1 MPVPEKIKQA
11 VRGVLEAE
19 CYKDKDGM
27 FYTEIYADYRDKLS
41 DKDILNICRADNP
54 REAFDEQIMEN
65 YENCECDCEAELLKK
80 IMETETIA
88 NGIESGETT
97 EDEIAELAR
106 DQYYVNLPYEHFLN
120 QSLYVDILINA
131 GDLNFDYT
139 LNAPFASWNGR
150 DAKVIDENS
159 GILWL
164 ARQQGY
170 TKTALTKALRD
181 RETNDN
187 RFLKSVLAEVE
198 NVTTS
203 MNALTFLVK
212 IPLKEWFQLHDAI
225 SKEKP
230 LNNCYFPKKSK
241 GRGYIIVDKGT
252 TCGLYDPW
260 NGAGSVLEIQL
271 GKDVR
276 LPIRMIDSALP
287 DGGRG
292 YSINEIYG
300 LCSSAWTG
308 NAVKEIHEQKK
319 IANHQRKTT

>member
-1 MPVPEKIKQA
+1 MPVPEKVKQA
-11 VRGVLEAE
+11 VIEVLEAE
-19 CYKDKDGM
+19 CCKDKDGI
-27 FYTEIYADYRDKLS
+27 FYTEIYADYRDELS
-41 DKDILNICRADNP
+41 DQELQNICRADDP

-65 YENCECDCEAELLKK
+65 YENCECECESELHKK

-88 NGIESGETT
+88 NAIEAGEIT
-97 EDEIAELAR
+97 EDEITELV
-106 DQYYVNLPYEHFLN
+106 QEQHYISIPYEHFLN

-139 LNAPFASWNGR
+139 LNAPFASWSGR
-150 DAKVIDENS
+150 DDKSINENS

-187 RFLKSVLAEVE
+187 EFLKSVLAEVE

-212 IPLKEWFQLHDAI
+212 MPLKEWFQLHDAI

-230 LNNCYFPKKSK
+230 HRVDRHRDRE
-241 GRGYIIVDKGT
+241 GRRH
-252 TCGLYDPW
+252 
-260 NGAGSVLEIQL
+260 GAGSV
-271 GKDVR
+271 
-276 LPIRMIDSALP
+276 
-287 DGGRG
+287 RG
-292 YSINEIYG
+292 
-300 LCSSAWTG
+300 
-308 NAVKEIHEQKK
+308 
-319 IANHQRKTT
+319 

>member
-1 MPVPEKIKQA
+1 MPIPEKVKQA

-19 CYKDKDGM
+19 CCKDKDGI
-27 FYTEIYADYRDKLS
+27 FYTEIYADYQDKLS
-41 DKDILNICRADNP
+41 DKDILNISQADDP
-54 REAFDEQIMEN
+54 HDAFDEQIMEN
-65 YENCECDCEAELLKK
+65 YENCEWDYEAELRKK

-88 NGIESGETT
+88 NAIKADEST
-97 EDEIAELAR
+97 EEEIAEFAR
-106 DQYYVNLPYEHFLN
+106 DQYYANLPYEHFLCQN
-120 QSLYVDILINA
+120 IYVDILINA

-139 LNAPFASWNGR
+139 LNAPFASWDGR
-150 DAKVIDENS
+150 DAKIIDENS
-159 GILWL
+159 GVLWL

-187 RFLKSVLAEVE
+187 EFLKSVLAEVE

-203 MNALTFLVK
+203 MNVLTFLVK
-212 IPLKEWFQLHDAI
+212 MPLKEWFKLHDAI

-230 LNNCYFPKKSK
+230 LNDCYFPRKSK
-241 GRGYIIVDKGT
+241 GRGYIILDEGT

-271 GKDVR
+271 EKDVR
-276 LPIRMIDSALP
+276 LPIRMIDSAWP

-300 LCSSAWTG
+300 LCLSAWTS
-308 NAVKEIHEQKK
+308 NAVKEIHEQKRT
-319 IANHQRKTT
+319 A